1 MILRIC
7 STCTILQGVYLER
20 ILELENVPKSY
31 FLFGPRQTG
40 KTSLLRSKFPD
51 VRWYDLLETGTFFR
65 LSARPRILRD
75 ELLADGGIH
84 GPTTVPVVVDEIQ
97 KLPVLLDEVQ
107 LLIDRYGIRFILTGS
122 SARKLTRSGT
132 NLLGGRA
139 RVRRLF
145 PLVSREIGEFD
156 LGRVLRFGFL
166 PSIYFSDDPR
176 DDLESYCGS
185 YLQQEIQQEGI
196 VRRIDSF
203 ARFLKTAA
211 TMNTQLINYEAI
223 ASDSAVP
230 ARTVREYFAVLEDT
244 LIAEVL
250 KPYRFGTKRKAI
262 ATGRLYF
269 FDIGVAHALCG
280 AYPTGPATES
290 WGRAFEHF
298 IFTELRAWLSYMR
311 DARPLTFWRTR
322 DGVEVDF
329 IVGDDVAIEV
339 KANTNPVERH
349 LRGLKA
355 IREEGAFGS
364 RILVYPGDDSSR
376 VKEIEGILV
385 LPVREFLSR
394 LWNGAW

>member
-1 MILRIC
+1 MLRKLP
-7 STCTILQGVYLER
+7 SYTILHNVYVQR
-20 ILELENVPKSY
+20 ILSLENVSKSC

-40 KTSLLRSKFPD
+40 KTSLLRSGFPAS
-51 VRWYDLLETGTFFR
+51 RWYDLLETDTFFR

-75 ELLADGGIH
+75 ELLAGDGH
-84 GPTTVPVVVDEIQ
+84 HHSNAVPVVIDEIQ

-139 RVRRLF
+139 RVRRLY
-145 PLVSREIGEFD
+145 PLVSSEIGEFD
-156 LGRVLRFGFL
+156 LDRILRYGKL
-166 PSIYFSDDPR
+166 PAIYFGDDPC

-230 ARTVREYFAVLEDT
+230 ARTVREYFAVLSDT

-250 KPYRFGTKRKAI
+250 EPYRFGTKRKAI
-262 ATGRLYF
+262 STGRLFF
-269 FDIGVAHALCG
+269 FDIGVVHALCG
-280 AYPTGPATES
+280 AYPSGPATES

-298 IFTELRAWLSYMR
+298 IYTELRAWLSYTR

-322 DGVEVDF
+322 HGLEVDF
-329 IVGDDVAIEV
+329 IVGNDVAIEV
-339 KANTNPVERH
+339 KANRNPVERH

-355 IREEGAFGS
+355 IRDEGAFRH
-364 RILVYPGDDSSR
+364 RILVYPGGDSDR
-376 VKEIEGILV
+376 IREIEGILI
-385 LPVREFLSR
+385 LPIREFLSR
-394 LWNGAW
+394 LWGGSW